1 MRPVANI
8 GVNERGN
15 VLQLESPTCPVGPG
29 LPSVARAVRVAVVT
43 FLSLLAV
50 PAALACDMPV
60 SVCAGERPGSL
71 PLIRAGQAVPVYV
84 DAGADPAVKHAA
96 GSLRADLGRVGG
108 NAAAA
113 PATLADVKGPL
124 VIIGVLGA
132 SPAIDALVRDG
143 KLDADGLAGEW
154 EGFRQVVVDKPAPG
168 IPRALVIVGSDRRG
182 AVYGTY
188 DLSERIGV
196 SPWVWWADVPVTRR
210 AELYLMAGARADR
223 PQVRYRGFFI
233 NDEEPAFGG
242 WARASFGGINADLYG
257 HVFELLLR
265 LKGNYLWPAMWAPK
279 AFNDDDPRNMALAD
293 EMGVVMGT
301 SHHEPMT
308 RAQHEWH
315 RNKDKG
321 VTGGRWDYT
330 ANADNLR
337 AFWRGGIERM
347 MSKGGGGSYESLIT
361 VGMRG
366 DGDEPMAEET
376 ATRLLETIVA
386 DQRRIIADVTGK
398 PPEQT
403 PQVWALYKEVQDYY
417 DHGMRVPDDVTL
429 LFADDNWG
437 QIRRLPVAGRDPVD
451 RAGGYGVYYHF
462 DYVGGPRNYKWLNT
476 NQIAKVWQQMDLAY
490 QSGARNIWIVNVG
503 DIKPMEYPL
512 DFFLDMAWNP
522 AAMTRDALAA
532 WPAQWAAQ
540 TFGADVA
547 QDIAEIVE
555 TYGTYASRRKPELID
570 QDSFPLGEGMGPV
583 LDGGPFGQ
591 MVEEW
596 RVLVARV
603 NQIKARLRPDQQ
615 DAYFQLVE
623 HPVLALSNLYE
634 IYYAAAWNKR
644 LMSRNDPRA
653 DYFANVVEHTFKRDA
668 DLTAQYHAINGGKWN
683 GMMNQI
689 HMSYVTWQTPTKQ
702 SMPSISR
709 VSADTPPD
717 RLAAQIKFTH
727 ERKTDHALITRSA
740 SRFDKAVGA
749 KGLSWQVVPHLGR
762 GDAVVALPQGRPA
775 TAPADGM
782 RLDYG
787 VTLAKDG
794 PVDVALHLSP
804 TLDTRGGQGIRIG
817 LSIDDGPVQTLV
829 SHLIPTP
836 GAATTPEQAAWV
848 EAVKNNGHTV
858 TARFEGLKA
867 GHRTVRVWRI
877 DDNVVLE
884 SLTIRQR

>member
-1 MRPVANI
+1 MRST
-8 GVNERGN
+8 
-15 VLQLESPTCPVGPG
+15 L
-29 LPSVARAVRVAVVT
+29 RVAAVALLT
-43 FLSLLAV
+43 MLAV
-50 PAALACDMPV
+50 PAVWACDRPV
-60 SVCAGERPGSL
+60 SVCAKGKPDSL
-71 PLIRAGQAVPVYV
+71 ALIRAGQAVPVYV
-84 DAGADPAVKHAA
+84 DSGADPALKHAA
-96 GSLRADLGRVGG
+96 NSLRADLGRVGG
-108 NAAAA
+108 TAAAA
-113 PATLADVKGPL
+113 PLSLADVKGP
-124 VIIGVLGA
+124 VVMIGVLGA
-132 SPAIDALVRDG
+132 SPTIDRLVRDG
-143 KLDADGLAGEW
+143 KLNVDGLAGEW
-154 EGFRQVVVDKPAPG
+154 EGFRQVVVDRPAPG

-210 AELYLMAGARADR
+210 DDLYLTAGLRADR
-223 PQVRYRGFFI
+223 PGVRYRGMFI
-233 NDEEPAFGG
+233 NDEDPAFSG
-242 WARASFGGINADLYG
+242 WAKAKFGGINAKLYG

-279 AFNDDDPRNMALAD
+279 AFNDDDPRNMVLAD
-293 EMGVVMGT
+293 EMGIVMGT

-321 VTGGRWDYT
+321 ITGGRWDYT

-347 MSKGGGGSYESLIT
+347 MSKGDGQGYESLIT

-366 DGDEPMAEET
+366 DGDEPMSEET

-386 DQRRIIADVTGK
+386 DQRQIIADVTGK
-398 PPEQT
+398 PPQQT
-403 PQVWALYKEVQDYY
+403 PQLWALYKEVQDYY
-417 DHGMRVPDDVTL
+417 DHGMRVPEDVTL

-437 QIRRLPVAGRDPVD
+437 QIRRLPVAGRDPID

-462 DYVGGPRNYKWLNT
+462 DYVGAPRNYKWLNT

-490 QSGARNIWIVNVG
+490 ESGARTIWIVNVG

-522 AAMTRDALAA
+522 SGMTADALAA

-540 TFGADVA
+540 TFGEALGTEIA
-547 QDIAEIVE
+547 QVME
-555 TYGTYASRRKPELID
+555 TYATYASRRKPELID
-570 QDSFPLGEGMGPV
+570 QDTFPLGDGIGPV

-591 MVEEW
+591 MVAEW
-596 RVLVARV
+596 RALVARMEG
-603 NQIKARLRPDQQ
+603 IKARLRPDQL

-634 IYYAAAWNKR
+634 MYYAAAWNKR
-644 LMSRNDPRA
+644 LMMRNDPRA
-653 DYFANVVEHTFKRDA
+653 DYFANEVERTFKRDA
-668 DLTAQYHAINGGKWN
+668 DLTDQYHSINGGKWA

-689 HMSYVTWQTPTKQ
+689 HMSYVIWQTPTQQ

-709 VSADTPPD
+709 VYADIPPD
-717 RLAAQIKFTH
+717 RLAAQIKFTSAG
-727 ERKTDHALITRSA
+727 KTDPAAMTRPA
-740 SRFDKAVGA
+740 SSFDKAVGA
-749 KGLSWQVVPHLGR
+749 KGLSWRVVPYLGR
-762 GDAVVALPQGRPA
+762 NDAVLALPQGRSA
-775 TAPADGM
+775 TAPSDGM
-782 RLDYG
+782 RLEYT

-794 PVDVALHLSP
+794 VAEVDLNLSP
-804 TLDTRGGQGIRIG
+804 TLDTTGGAGIRIG
-817 LSIDDGPVQTLV
+817 VSIDDGPVQTVV

-836 GAATTPEQAAWV
+836 GEVTSPEQAAWM

-858 TARFEGLKA
+858 TARFEGVKA
-867 GHRTVRVWRI
+867 GKRTVKVWRM
-877 DDNVVLE
+877 DDNAVLA

>member
-1 MRPVANI
+1 MLQEQRFSPVRP
-8 GVNERGN
+8 GDR
-15 VLQLESPTCPVGPG
+15 
-29 LPSVARAVRVAVVT
+29 RVALRRP
-43 FLSLLAV
+43 FHRHAAFAAGLLALVSWAAV
-50 PAALACDMPV
+50 PGAYACETPV
-60 SVCAGERPGSL
+60 SVCSTAGKGSL
-71 PLIRAGQAVPVYV
+71 PLIRKGQPLPVYV
-84 DAGADPAVKHAA
+84 DAVADPAVKHAA
-96 GSLRADLGRVGG
+96 AGLRADLGRVAGQT
-108 NAAAA
+108 AEALSALSEA
-113 PATLADVKGPL
+113 RGPV

-132 SPAIDALVRDG
+132 SPVIDALVRDG
-143 KLDADGLAGEW
+143 KLKVEGLAGEW
-154 EGFRQVVVDKPAPG
+154 EGFRQAVVDGPVPG
-168 IPRALVIVGSDRRG
+168 IAQALVIVGADRRG
-182 AVYGTY
+182 AVYGAY

-210 AELYLMAGARADR
+210 SDLYLVKGSRADR
-223 PQVRYRGFFI
+223 PRVRYRGIFI
-233 NDEEPAFGG
+233 NDEDPAFSG
-242 WARASFGGINADLYG
+242 WAKAKFGGINAELYG

-279 AFNDDDPRNMALAD
+279 AFNDDDPRNMVLAD

-321 VTGGRWDYT
+321 ITGGRWDYAT
-330 ANADNLR
+330 NADNLR

-347 MSKGGGGSYESLIT
+347 MSKGDGKGYESLIT
-361 VGMRG
+361 MGMRG
-366 DGDEPMAEET
+366 DGDEPMAEDT

-386 DQRRIIADVTGK
+386 DQRKIITEVTGK

-403 PQVWALYKEVQDYY
+403 PQLWALYKEVQDYY

-437 QIRRLPVAGRDPVD
+437 QIRRLPVAGRDPLD

-462 DYVGGPRNYKWLNT
+462 DYVGAPRNYKWLNT
-476 NQIAKVWQQMDLAY
+476 NQISKVWQQMDLAY
-490 QSGARNIWIVNVG
+490 ESGARNIWIVNVG

-522 AAMTRDALAA
+522 PAMDADALAA
-532 WPAQWAAQ
+532 WPAQWATQ
-540 TFGADVA
+540 NFGADVA
-547 QDIAEIVE
+547 QDIAELVE
-555 TYGTYASRRKPELID
+555 TYGRYSSRRKPELID

-591 MVEEW
+591 MVAEW
-596 RVLVARV
+596 RALVTRV
-603 NQIKARLRPDQQ
+603 EQIKARLRPDQQ

-634 IYYAAAWNKR
+634 MYYAAAWNKR
-644 LMSRNDPRA
+644 LMMRNDPRA
-653 DYFANVVEHTFKRDA
+653 DYFANEVERTFKRDA
-668 DLTAQYHAINGGKWN
+668 DLTAQYHALNGGKWN
-683 GMMNQI
+683 GMMNQV
-689 HMSYVTWQTPTKQ
+689 HMSYVIWQTPTKQ

-717 RLAAQIKFTH
+717 RLAAQIQFTT
-727 ERKTDHALITRSA
+727 ERKPDPDVIIRPA
-740 SRFDKAVGA
+740 SSFDKAVGA
-749 KGLSWQVVPHLGR
+749 KDLSWQVVPNLGR
-762 GDAVVALPQGRPA
+762 GDAVLALPQGRKP
-775 TAPADGM
+775 TTPADGM
-782 RLDYG
+782 RLDYA
-787 VTLAKDG
+787 VTLTRDG
-794 PVDVALHLSP
+794 AADVQLHLSP
-804 TLDTRGGQGIRIG
+804 TLDTTGGQGIRIG
-817 LSIDDGPVQTLV
+817 MSIDDGPVHTVV

-836 GAATTPEQAAWV
+836 GAATRPEQVAWT

-867 GHRTVRVWRI
+867 GRHTVTLWRI
-877 DDNVVLE
+877 DDNAVLE